1 MLDKMQAPQD
11 TEKKGQEI
19 YEQRILPLLEPTE
32 KGKFVVIDTVTA
44 EYEIDRLHADAIAR
58 LLRRCPGASVYTA
71 RVGYPVPYQP
81 RWPRMRPA
89 GEVR

>member
-1 MLDKMQAPQD
+1 MLEKIQAHHD
-11 TEKKGQEI
+11 METRGREI
-19 YEQRILPLLEPTE
+19 YEQRVLPALEPGE
-32 KGKFVVIDTVTA
+32 KGKFVVIDTATA

-89 GEVR
+89 RDD